1 MRFQFNSVA
10 PEFEIEYFL
19 SRKKKT
25 VIMEIRVQL
34 EDRTQVA
41 QPGYGYGY
49 AYTVQLT
56 VTGAFFTSHGF
67 FFFLGVQT

>member
-1 MRFQFNSVA
+1 MIVVFLEHKKNNIDTERWEQRPKRCALA
-10 PEFEIEYFL
+10 PEFEIEFFL
-19 SRKKKT
+19 SRKKKI

-49 AYTVQLT
+49 AYTV
-56 VTGAFFTSHGF
+56 
-67 FFFLGVQT
+67 